1 LKHRFAFT
9 FGALQFA
16 RHRWAA
22 AALVGLT
29 VLLAAVSLPSLTFEA
44 DLQRGFSA
52 GTADEQA
59 YGALLRERS
68 TRSRPVMLL
77 VEGDAPFTVQDLEQL
92 NALMLDLS
100 LTPGIAQVISPF
112 SLRYPPGHATDP
124 GGLVLRATDG
134 QSGMRAL
141 LDYTAGIAGLSPMIA
156 DDLATMIATIVP
168 AAGLSLGDMREVLA
182 DVEELIAPLE
192 ADRLQV
198 SITGE
203 DAIAFALTDAL
214 SQDLVVLNAVGSLAA
229 FLIALVALRSVRW
242 AIVAFLPA
250 VLAAFAALALFAIL
264 GLSITVLSVV
274 VPILVLV
281 LALADGMHLAT
292 ATRAHLET
300 QDLQDALRSAIAQV
314 APANALTSIT
324 TAIGFAAIG
333 VSSFAKLDELALS
346 GSVSV
351 LAAYWV
357 VTAGVV
363 TLLPLVNVQLPGT
376 TKRRPFPETT
386 RQRPHPTLPQALPRL
401 VLRWPTVV
409 LVLGAIVF
417 GISAAA
423 SSRVEAWFP
432 LYANLPDDSDVGR
445 AHRLIEERFG
455 GYLPLWFEFQ
465 ADSPEDAW
473 PTTRDI
479 AAAITEA
486 APRLTVLSEVTLAG
500 WLGDASERPDSD
512 FVAQLPSALVGDLY
526 NPQRGI
532 HRIIV
537 LAPEPMHNRASRIEH
552 DAMVEA
558 ARAAGAEHIFGFPAG
573 LRNQGLSIVH
583 QLGQSL
589 LIACLVAT
597 LMVALAY
604 RSPLLAP
611 LLMLPNL
618 LPLLVATALL
628 HVFHQGFANPTA
640 VLALTVAF
648 GIAIDDSIHIL
659 NRYLVE
665 RSSGLDIDKALTKTI
680 QRTGGVLLVTTLVIC
695 VGTASTFFSSFPNV
709 RLFGVMLITI
719 FTTALVADLLVL
731 PALIKKGWWR

>member
-1 LKHRFAFT
+1 M
-9 FGALQFA
+9 
-16 RHRWAA
+16 A
-22 AALVGLT
+22 AALIGLT
-29 VLLAAVSLPSLTFEA
+29 VVLAAVSLPSLTFEA

-77 VEGDAPFTVQDLEQL
+77 VEADAPFSVQDLEQL

-112 SLRYPPGHATDP
+112 SLRYPPSDASTP
-124 GGLVLRATDG
+124 GGLVLRAADG
-134 QSGMRAL
+134 QSGLRAL
-141 LDYTAGIAGLSPMIA
+141 LDYTSGITGLSPMVA
-156 DDLATMIATIVP
+156 GDLATMIATIVP
-168 AAGLSLGDMREVLA
+168 SAGLSLGDMREVLA
-182 DVEELIAPLE
+182 DVEALIAPLE
-192 ADRLQV
+192 GDRLQI

-250 VLAAFAALALFAIL
+250 VMAAFTALALFSLL
-264 GLSITVLSVV
+264 GLPITVLSVV

-292 ATRAHLET
+292 ATRANLKT
-300 QDLQDALRSAIAQV
+300 QNLDDALRSAIAQV

-363 TLLPLVNVQLPGT
+363 TLLPIVQLRLLGSLKQQLPNE
-376 TKRRPFPETT
+376 KSRRP
-386 RQRPHPTLPQALPRL
+386 PHPTLPRALPHL
-401 VLRWPTVV
+401 VLRRPVVV

-417 GISAAA
+417 GISAVA

-465 ADSPEDAW
+465 ADSPDEAW
-473 PTTRDI
+473 PTTGAI
-479 AAAITEA
+479 SAAIAEA
-486 APRLTVLSEVTLAG
+486 APRLTVLSEVTLAD
-500 WLGDASERPDSD
+500 WLGDATERPDNE
-512 FVAQLPSALVGDLY
+512 FVAQLPSALVVDLY
-526 NPQRGI
+526 SAERGI
-532 HRIIV
+532 HRIVV
-537 LAPEPMHNRASRIEH
+537 LAPEPMHDRASRIEH

-558 ARAAGAEHIFGFPAG
+558 ARAAGAEHVFGFPAG
-573 LRNQGLSIVH
+573 LRTQGLSIVH

-589 LIACLVAT
+589 FVACIVAT

-665 RSSGLDIDKALTKTI
+665 RSTGLDTEKALTNTI

-719 FTTALVADLLVL
+719 FTSALVADLLLL

>member
-1 LKHRFAFT
+1 MRQRFAFT
-9 FGALQFA
+9 FGALHFA

-22 AALVGLT
+22 TGFVGLII
-29 VLLAAVSLPSLTFEA
+29 LLAAVSLPSLTFEA

-59 YGALLRERS
+59 YGALLRERT
-68 TRSRPVMLL
+68 TRSRPVMVL
-77 VEGDAPFTVQDLEQL
+77 VEADAPFTVDDLEQL

-100 LTPGIAQVISPF
+100 LAPEIAQVISPF
-112 SLRYPPGHATDP
+112 SLRYPPGHELDP
-124 GGLVLRATDG
+124 GGLVLRAVDG

-141 LDYTAGIAGLSPMIA
+141 LDYTADIPGLSPMIA
-156 DDLATMIATIVP
+156 EDLATMIATIVP
-168 AAGLSLGDMREVLA
+168 SGGLNLGAMREILA
-182 DVEELIAPLE
+182 EVEALIAPLE
-192 ADRLQV
+192 GDGLQV

-203 DAIAFALTDAL
+203 DAIAFSLTDAL
-214 SQDLVVLNAVGSLAA
+214 SEDLVVLNAVGSAAA
-229 FLIALVALRSVRW
+229 FLIALFALRSVRW

-250 VLAAFAALALFAIL
+250 VLAAFAALALFSIL
-264 GLSITVLSVV
+264 GLPITVLSVV

-281 LALADGMHLAT
+281 LALADGMHLTT

-300 QDLQDALRSAIAQV
+300 KSLHDALRSAIAQV

-346 GSVSV
+346 GSISV

-363 TLLPLVNVQLPGT
+363 TLLPLVNVRWPGSSI
-376 TKRRPFPETT
+376 RRPVREVPP
-386 RQRPHPTLPQALPRL
+386 RRPHPTLPMAFPRL
-401 VLRWPTVV
+401 VLRWPTMV
-409 LVLGAIVF
+409 LVLGVFVF
-417 GISAAA
+417 GISAVA

-432 LYANLPDDSDVGR
+432 LYANLPDDSEVGR

-465 ADSPEDAW
+465 ADNPEDAW
-473 PTTRDI
+473 STTRAV

-486 APRLTVLSEVTLAG
+486 APRLTVLSEVTLAD
-500 WLGDASERPDSD
+500 WLGDATQRPDTE

-526 NPQRGI
+526 NRERGV
-532 HRIIV
+532 HRIVV
-537 LAPEPMHNRASRIEH
+537 LAPEPMHNRATRIEH
-552 DAMVEA
+552 DAMVDA
-558 ARAAGAEHIFGFPAG
+558 ARAAGAEHVFGFPAG

-583 QLGQSL
+583 QLGRSL
-589 LIACLVAT
+589 VIACIVAT

-628 HVFHQGFANPTA
+628 HVFHQGFANATA

-665 RSSGLDIDKALTKTI
+665 RSSGLDIDAALKKTI

-709 RLFGVMLITI
+709 RLFGAMLITI